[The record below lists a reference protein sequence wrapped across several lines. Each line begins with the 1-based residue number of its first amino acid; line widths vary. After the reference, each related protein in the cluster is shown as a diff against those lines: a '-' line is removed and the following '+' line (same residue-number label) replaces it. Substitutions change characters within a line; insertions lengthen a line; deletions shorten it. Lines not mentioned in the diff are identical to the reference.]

1 MQIDPTKGGRV
12 RSLMHKNIN
21 FLTDSTVHSNYY
33 GSILWLSPESDWPMS
48 EEIDSKPYS
57 VKVMRNSLVLTS
69 LKDLKTGIVVQKE
82 FSGDK
87 TKDCF
92 TIKYTITNYSSAIQK
107 IAPWEVTRVH
117 INGIAFFPQGK
128 GNMRGGLLSSM
139 ILKNHIAW
147 FVYDSSKLPL
157 KGDRQIYTD
166 GYEGWLAEMNGR
178 WLLVQQAPE
187 ISVEKTAPNEGEV
200 ELYASP
206 LKEGRGYVEIE
217 HQGEYT
223 SLNPGRSISWEV
235 HWYLRKI
242 PLSISPTAGNEALVN
257 YIRQIIK

>member
-1 MQIDPTKGGRV
+1 
-12 RSLMHKNIN
+12 
-21 FLTDSTVHSNYY
+21 
-33 GSILWLSPESDWPMS
+33 
-48 EEIDSKPYS
+48 
-57 VKVMRNSLVLTS
+57 
-69 LKDLKTGIVVQKE
+69 
-82 FSGDK
+82 
-87 TKDCF
+87 
-92 TIKYTITNYSSAIQK
+92 
-107 IAPWEVTRVH
+107 
-117 INGIAFFPQGK
+117 
-128 GNMRGGLLSSM
+128 MRGGLLSSM